1 MENEIHVTMFGKFTI
16 YGPGLVRPRVISL
29 TGRSKRLWTLVAY
42 LILHRDRGVPAEELI
57 DTFWHDSEGLNP
69 ISTLQNNISR
79 ARNALEE
86 LGLEDGKRLIHN
98 NSGTYFWAP
107 NKKTVVDC
115 EQFMAKAEEVK
126 ACSDR
131 ETAATKA
138 LEAIQLYKADFL
150 PESIGE
156 GWCMGLAPS
165 YREVY
170 MNLCRSTAEYLM
182 DVGQYKQ
189 AAEVCARVT
198 QLEPMAEDFG
208 VLYMHTLT
216 QAGQPQKALDFY
228 EAFARQLEE
237 TYGIAPTAQLEAERV
252 LAKEKQ
258 SGGVDR
264 EQVADF
270 LKAESRQEG
279 AFQCDS
285 LVFREIVNRHL
296 RDMHRSGTPAQI
308 LVYRLENAGAS
319 PEERA
324 IYMRQMEEVLSHSLR
339 AGDPFTRGGIELLLA
354 LLPGASGE
362 NGPAIVER
370 IGGSF
375 HREYPQ
381 SGARFDVQILDLGTM
396 GRSWEEQGKE

>member
-16 YGPGLVRPRVISL
+16 DGPGLVRPRVISL

-69 ISTLQNNISR
+69 VSTLQNNISR

-115 EQFMAKAEEVK
+115 EQFMEKAEEVK
-126 ACSDR
+126 ACPHRD
-131 ETAATKA
+131 TAVEKA
-138 LEAIQLYKADFL
+138 LEGIRLYTADFL
-150 PESIGE
+150 PESTGE
-156 GWCMGLAPS
+156 GWCMGLAPR

-170 MNLCRSTAEYLM
+170 MNLCRSSAEYLVE
-182 DVGQYKQ
+182 VGRYKE
-189 AAEVCARVT
+189 AMEICTRVT

-208 VLYMHTLT
+208 VLYMHALAL
-216 QAGQPQKALDFY
+216 AGQPQKALDFY
-228 EAFARQLEE
+228 EAFVRQLEE
-237 TYGIAPTAQLEAERV
+237 TYGIAPTAQLETERL
-252 LAKEKQ
+252 LAREKLD
-258 SGGVDR
+258 GGVDR
-264 EQVADF
+264 EQVVDF
-270 LKAESRQEG
+270 LKTESRQEG

-285 LVFREIVNRHL
+285 VVFREIVNRHL
-296 RDMHRSGTPAQI
+296 RDMRRSGTPAQI
-308 LVYRLENAGAS
+308 LVYRLENAEAS
-319 PEERA
+319 QEEQA
-324 IYMRQMEEVLSHSLR
+324 IYMRQLEEVLSHSLR
-339 AGDPFTRGGIELLLA
+339 AGDPFTRGGMELMLA

-370 IGGSF
+370 IENSF
-375 HREYPQ
+375 RREYPQ

-396 GRSWEEQGKE
+396 GKAWEAQGKE